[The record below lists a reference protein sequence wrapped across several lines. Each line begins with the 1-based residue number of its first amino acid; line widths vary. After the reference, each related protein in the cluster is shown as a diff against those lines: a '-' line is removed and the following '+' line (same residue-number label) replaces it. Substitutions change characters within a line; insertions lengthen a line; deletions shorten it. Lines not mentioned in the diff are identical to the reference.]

1 MNGEASPASGAREPS
16 GRPDRVVGFRR
27 PEVEAGAGR
36 FEVIALDG
44 IPEVR
49 AGDDLASMIV
59 AAYTALGAVD
69 GDILVVTSK
78 VVSKAEGR
86 TLPGDDREAAID
98 QETVREVARID
109 WNGGSTRI
117 VENRQGLVLAAAG
130 VDASNVDEGVVLLLP
145 EDPDASARAIAEAVR
160 AATGQAV
167 GVIVSDT
174 LGRAW
179 RIGQTDHAIGA
190 AGVVVADDLRGTTD
204 SRGRILEATIPAV
217 GDELAAA
224 ADLAKGKASG
234 RPVAVIRGLGHLV
247 SGLDAP
253 GARSLQ
259 RPIEQDSFREG
270 ANEAWRRGYEAALEG
285 LGYAATGTGANRR
298 PAVAAGGS
306 LGEWTLILPVKP
318 GPTAKSR
325 LEVPGVDRTAL
336 AQAIALDTLEQVMAS
351 HRVARVL
358 LVGGFP
364 ALAETW
370 PAAPIEV
377 VADPGAGLA
386 AAIDAGLSVAGEG
399 VPRAVL
405 LGDLPGLQPHELDAT
420 LRLADSAARAFVPD
434 AEGTGTVIATV
445 RAGMPFEPRFGEG
458 SAARHRAAGFIE
470 LHLPE
475 RLGLRQDVDTVE
487 QLRRLALT
495 DRLGPRTSALLR
507 DWIAGL
513 R

>member
-1 MNGEASPASGAREPS
+1 VSGTPPPAGGAS
-16 GRPDRVVGFRR
+16 
-27 PEVEAGAGR
+27 R

-59 AAYTALGAVD
+59 AAYTALGPD
-69 GDILVVTSK
+69 EGDILVVTSK

-86 TLPGDDREAAID
+86 TLPGEDREAAVE
-98 QETVREVARID
+98 QETVRDVARID

-145 EDPDASARAIAEAVR
+145 EDPDASAHRIAEAVR
-160 AATGQAV
+160 RATGRSV

-204 SRGRILEATIPAV
+204 SRGRVLEATIPAV

-247 SGLDAP
+247 RGLDAP
-253 GARSLQ
+253 GARTLQ

-270 ANEAWRRGYEAALEG
+270 ANEAWRRGYEAALDG
-285 LGYAATGTGANRR
+285 LGFGPAGAEADRR
-298 PAVAAGGS
+298 PVVAAGGS
-306 LGEWTLILPVKP
+306 LGEWTLVVPVKP

-325 LEVPGVDRTAL
+325 LDVPGVDRTAL
-336 AQAIALDTLEQVMAS
+336 ARAIVLDTLEQVLAS
-351 HRVARVL
+351 RRVARLL
-358 LVGGFP
+358 LVGGSP
-364 ALAETW
+364 DAAEAW
-370 PAAPIEV
+370 PGAPIEV
-377 VADPGAGLA
+377 VPDPGEGLLSAIAAGLA
-386 AAIDAGLSVAGEG
+386 AAGDG

-405 LGDLPGLQPHELDAT
+405 LGDLPGLRAAELDAA
-420 LRLADSAARAFVPD
+420 LRLAGSAARAFVPD
-434 AEGTGTVIATV
+434 AEGTGTVIATA
-445 RAGMPFEPRFGEG
+445 RPGMPFEPLFGEG
-458 SAARHRAAGFIE
+458 SAARHHGAGFIE
-470 LHLPE
+470 LRLPA
-475 RLGLRQDVDTVE
+475 RTGLRRDVDTVE
-487 QLRRLALT
+487 QLRDLALA
-495 DRLGPRTSALLR
+495 DRLGPRTRALLADR
-507 DWIAGL
+507 VAGP